1 LLAGSE
7 NIMRAIT
14 EKMRELARK
23 KEEDQLQQQAR
34 DSDTLSTI
42 AVTPFNADPAQ
53 LNRSDLVSISCCVY
67 RAGSWHRHCRQMPR
81 AYDVERAYN
90 RWLQNI
96 LHLRQPIH
104 PQCLCIVS
112 RKSKF

>member
-1 LLAGSE
+1 
-7 NIMRAIT
+7 MRAIT

-53 LNRSDLVSISCCVY
+53 LNRSDMVSISCYVY
-67 RAGSWHRHCRQMPR
+67 RAGSWHTHCRQMPR
-81 AYDVERAYN
+81 AYDVERAFCTYVSQSVRN
-90 RWLQNI
+90 V
-96 LHLRQPIH
+96 
-104 PQCLCIVS
+104 LCIVS
-112 RKSKF
+112 RKDKF